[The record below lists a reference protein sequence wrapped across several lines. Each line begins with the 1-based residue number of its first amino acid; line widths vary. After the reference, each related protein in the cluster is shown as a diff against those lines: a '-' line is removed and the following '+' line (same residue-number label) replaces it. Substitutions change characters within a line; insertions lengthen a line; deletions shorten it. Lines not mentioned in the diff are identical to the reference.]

1 MWVVQDKVSIIQN
14 KKGKVEEFMQ
24 IYEKNNRIFI
34 SYDNKTYLKFAFCL
48 DQSLKFKGLLL
59 SLSNSSSLPPQ
70 VNF

>member
-48 DQSLKFKGLLL
+48 DQ
-59 SLSNSSSLPPQ
+59 
-70 VNF
+70 V